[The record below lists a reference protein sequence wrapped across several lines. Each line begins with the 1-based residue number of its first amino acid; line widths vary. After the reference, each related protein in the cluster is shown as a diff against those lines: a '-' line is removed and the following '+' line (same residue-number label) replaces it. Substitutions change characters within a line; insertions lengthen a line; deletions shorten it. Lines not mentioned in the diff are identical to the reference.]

1 MVETQPD
8 ALAEVGAAVVPASAD
23 EDTRATAL
31 PGSVPVH
38 AIATAV
44 AKAQTI
50 SEDEPQPPTPISEAP
65 APHRSHTGESTAQRR
80 ARTLEPGRQLG
91 GYRIEALIGEGGM
104 GQVYRATQLSMNRLV
119 ALKVLAPRLTSNARF
134 RERFLREARAAGR
147 LHHPNLIAV
156 HDVNEADGLLYFS
169 MELVEGSSIK
179 DLISELGTI
188 DEERALDIVRQTLD
202 ALRYAHERGI
212 VHRDIKPDNLML
224 TRTGMVKVADLG
236 LSRSDNPDDDGDE
249 FTTKT
254 GTMMGTPYYMPPEQG
269 RDAHRADHRADI
281 YATGATL
288 YHMACGKVPFDGETA
303 VAILINASTQPLTWP
318 EPGPSQPVRR
328 LIAALMARRV
338 ADRPQ
343 SASDALA
350 MLKHLH
356 TGPLAIVGPASA
368 DRGPIPSGRLRT
380 SVRSRAARRRRRRW
394 SVYGVLIALG
404 LAMVGAGAWW
414 EYTAGPMRDLRRRV
428 GELTAAH
435 RHAAAIGEVEH
446 ARAGRVGDPVALDG
460 LLGQAT
466 QAWDVWALKRAQPA
480 FTACDAA
487 IAANRLG
494 DADRALDGIEEA
506 WRSPRACAELEKRE
520 QALDQ
525 ARTRSAASTPDER
538 RQFLQKRLDA
548 WLGQFLGDRAKVQH
562 GIARL
567 TGSGLVTM
575 PPLTVRERTLALPL
589 EVTVRLPADAAP
601 DDRVDLVVGGHAVR
615 FTAAGAAL
623 VGGGATRPLAVRDSD
638 GRIVLIIHRR
648 GTVVEVLARDGD
660 AEAVPVGG
668 GGTLT
673 LDWALGGQRT
683 AELSMAAALR
693 AARPR

>member
-1 MVETQPD
+1 MP
-8 ALAEVGAAVVPASAD
+8 
-23 EDTRATAL
+23 
-31 PGSVPVH
+31 SV
-38 AIATAV
+38 
-44 AKAQTI
+44 K
-50 SEDEPQPPTPISEAP
+50 
-65 APHRSHTGESTAQRR
+65 
-80 ARTLEPGRQLG
+80 
-91 GYRIEALIGEGGM
+91 
-104 GQVYRATQLSMNRLV
+104 V
-119 ALKVLAPRLTSNARF
+119 ALKESFDPQSIRSFAEEFDLLAKLQ
-134 RERFLREARAAGR
+134 
-147 LHHPNLIAV
+147 HPNLPRYF
-156 HDVNEADGLLYFS
+156 DTFEADENGYLV
-169 MELVEGSSIK
+169 MEFVPGQSLEQVLQRQRSPLAEPQV
-179 DLISELGTI
+179 LGYAVQLCDVLGYLHQQTPTI
-188 DEERALDIVRQTLD
+188 I
-202 ALRYAHERGI
+202 
-212 VHRDIKPDNLML
+212 HRDVKPDNLMI
-224 TRTGMVKVADLG
+224 TATDTVKLADLG
-236 LSRSDNPDDDGDE
+236 LARCDQDAEED

-394 SVYGVLIALG
+394 SAYGVLIALG

>member
-1 MVETQPD
+1 LAEPGGDARADLARGRPFGGCRLTDGTQQHIRLATTGEETVDGAPAFDQEGAGGVAAFAFVQGAQVLDQGVVGRGERRFGHRRHPYRRAAPSPWPACHDQGCIPGLPWPTGPTTLGGGAMATNNAGPTGHRRAALIALLEERARLLAPSAEVIGRALRRCVRHELRAQKRNAASVVETQPD

-414 EYTAGPMRDLRRRV
+414 EYTAGPS
-428 GELTAAH
+428 
-435 RHAAAIGEVEH
+435 AIC
-446 ARAGRVGDPVALDG
+446 ADG
-460 LLGQAT
+460 S
-466 QAWDVWALKRAQPA
+466 V
-480 FTACDAA
+480 
-487 IAANRLG
+487 N
-494 DADRALDGIEEA
+494 
-506 WRSPRACAELEKRE
+506 
-520 QALDQ
+520 
-525 ARTRSAASTPDER
+525 
-538 RQFLQKRLDA
+538 
-548 WLGQFLGDRAKVQH
+548 
-562 GIARL
+562 
-567 TGSGLVTM
+567 
-575 PPLTVRERTLALPL
+575 
-589 EVTVRLPADAAP
+589 
-601 DDRVDLVVGGHAVR
+601 
-615 FTAAGAAL
+615 
-623 VGGGATRPLAVRDSD
+623 
-638 GRIVLIIHRR
+638 
-648 GTVVEVLARDGD
+648 
-660 AEAVPVGG
+660 
-668 GGTLT
+668 
-673 LDWALGGQRT
+673 
-683 AELSMAAALR
+683 
-693 AARPR
+693 